1 MLINLCRN
9 LKLEIDKITKNVI
22 LFLDSLRE
30 CRVLLKNFEEKNR
43 LYKESNY
50 NRIKISRLEKVKL
63 KISNSI
69 KQIFLKSNQL

>member
-1 MLINLCRN
+1 MNSLINLLINLCRN

-50 NRIKISRLEKVKL
+50 NIIKISMLEKVKL
-63 KISNSI
+63 KISN
-69 KQIFLKSNQL
+69 